1 MMISKSLQLASLR
14 TEAALGGATEPS
26 QSVPRVLKGALLA
39 APVRL
44 LRKVLE
50 QRKYQRAVQELRGL
64 DDRML
69 RDIGVDRAAIPYA
82 ARFGRETF

>member
-14 TEAALGGATEPS
+14 TDAALDGAVQGAESAPGM
-26 QSVPRVLKGALLA
+26 LKGALLA
-39 APVRL
+39 APARL
-44 LRKVLE
+44 LRRLLK

-82 ARFGRETF
+82 ARLGRETF

>member
-14 TEAALGGATEPS
+14 TDALDGAVQGSDSAPS
-26 QSVPRVLKGALLA
+26 VLKGALLA
-39 APVRL
+39 APARL
-44 LRKVLE
+44 LRRLLE